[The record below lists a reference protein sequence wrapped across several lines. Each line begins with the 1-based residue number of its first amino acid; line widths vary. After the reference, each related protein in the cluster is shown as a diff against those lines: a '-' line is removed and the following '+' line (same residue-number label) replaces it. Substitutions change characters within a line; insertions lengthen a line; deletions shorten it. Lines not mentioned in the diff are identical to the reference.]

1 MIHLRMIFL
10 LSVLNVGLASAA
22 TLADTNQMPQSVHAL
37 MDATG
42 HAVATTNRVLA
53 PPDTNS
59 LRNLPPL
66 KNTRLRLSKPTPRK
80 SSWSFWDN
88 AHVKYIGANRDLLNY
103 LAPAHLASY
112 SALAQFEYDFV
123 YSFDF

>member
-1 MIHLRMIFL
+1 MITL
-10 LSVLNVGLASAA
+10 LSVLNAGLVGAA
-22 TLADTNQMPQSVHAL
+22 TLADTNRMPQSVHAL

-42 HAVATTNRVLA
+42 HAVVTTNRVLA

-66 KNTRLRLSKPTPRK
+66 KNARLILYKPTPRK
-80 SSWSFWDN
+80 SSWSFWDS
-88 AHVKYIGANRDLLNY
+88 AHIKYIGANRDLLNY
-103 LAPAHLASY
+103 LAPAHLTSY
-112 SALAQFEYDFV
+112 TALAQFEYDFI

>member
-1 MIHLRMIFL
+1 MIVL
-10 LSVLNVGLASAA
+10 LSVLNVGRTGAGVS
-22 TLADTNQMPQSVHAL
+22 ADTNQMPQSVHAL

-42 HAVATTNRVLA
+42 HAVVTTNRVLA

-66 KNTRLRLSKPTPRK
+66 KNTRLILNKPAPRK
-80 SSWSFWDN
+80 SSWSFWDST
-88 AHVKYIGANRDLLNY
+88 HVKYIGANRDLLNY
-103 LAPAHLASY
+103 LAPAHLTSY
-112 SALAQFEYDFV
+112 TALAQFEYDFV